1 MLLSLWCRVHGSN
14 LALDFLLDLID
25 CETRRALTGR
35 IFHEC
40 IEESSSM
47 ESHPAHKE
55 SILDSPIVMLI
66 GNDVGALV
74 WVHTQIEEL
83 GYARQSKGSY
93 QT

>member
-1 MLLSLWCRVHGSN
+1 
-14 LALDFLLDLID
+14 
-25 CETRRALTGR
+25 
-35 IFHEC
+35 
-40 IEESSSM
+40 
-47 ESHPAHKE
+47 
-55 SILDSPIVMLI
+55 MLI